1 MDFADVVHKALEERQ
16 RGGADDGETGAL
28 SKGDGHDKGKE
39 RPPALS
45 LLSVPGSD
53 RPTSAGA
60 SPVARAQDGPSSPG
74 TPRTATSPS
83 SPLQLPFLLA
93 NGRPNAGGSKRG
105 PDSRSPSASRSPTRR
120 QTAADEFLLPPFYGA
135 QIPSSPTS
143 SPPSNA
149 LGLDTPRPK
158 HRTQA
163 TFNWF
168 DDMREKEGR
177 DSGETET
184 FRRTDSPA
192 RLDMSRSSSL
202 STTANKANDGPN
214 GVPPCPA
221 SGAKPR
227 SSYRFPTTS
236 SSPSSSKTRRRQP
249 RQNGYANSNLAQDAQ
264 SMSSDRD
271 WSDVDSTPAPRP
283 KSSPSASKDKRP
295 PSPSH
300 PRRSSTDEKRQN
312 SADTTG
318 AQSMGSDLTSG
329 AQVSGGL
336 RGAFTVSDLER
347 GARILRGEEPDR
359 PAHETP
365 AGAAKESTPKHTSA
379 LKKPQ
384 QALSPLF
391 KGSTK
396 LLGGGKLKRTRSAG
410 EAEGPSSG
418 VQTPSGEAG
427 GHSRDVSE
435 RGSVPATPARPRS
448 MHDAA
453 GEEAE
458 WEDETRDQFDTLA
471 GARSHDAQSGRP
483 NQSRRSSLWT
493 GGGFFAP
500 HHRASGSGSGTST
513 PRGGESE
520 DEGAAS
526 SGPGPKRP
534 AGAARR
540 GSAWNVVKNR
550 FGVAG
555 GDKGR
560 KKKEKQGASLTGHE
574 LVSELATG
582 VLPLVLVKMA
592 TMDRDDKGDKRI
604 PILMNYLKLKITD
617 SVYPFHD
624 RHAIFRIELEYG
636 DGAVKWVIYRELKD
650 FVNLHAH
657 YRVANLRQGID
668 KFPAFPKT
676 SLPYLNWLKSEGRGQ
691 VGKAEFARMQREALE
706 NYLLKL
712 IRATMFGPGA
722 NRLCKFLE
730 ISAMS
735 IKLATCGGEQ
745 GKQGY
750 LRITSSGA
758 SRRKQPG
765 FHPLSWKKR
774 HEPKWFIVRDSYI
787 VAVESPASTEVF
799 EVIMVDSTFEIER
812 PTRMYRKGLNFLHAN
827 GTNDSLDDVD
837 PELREGNV
845 DLLAQVGRPQGHRGA
860 GDPND
865 PSTTDPKSNNEK
877 EDLKSSSVHTFYLR
891 SSERKLR
898 LVAKTER
905 QQDQFVASIEKML
918 AKTIW
923 AGKNR
928 FESFAPI
935 RLNVAAQWLIDGRD
949 YFWSLSRAISLAK
962 EKIYIHDWW
971 LSPELYLRRPVAN
984 NEKWRLDKLLQ
995 RKAREGVQVF
1005 VIVYKEV
1012 SNDFTPV
1019 DSQYTKLRLRG
1030 LHPNIHV
1037 QRSPSHTST
1046 GTLLWS
1052 HHEKMCVIDDTIGFM
1067 GGLDLCFGR
1076 WDSPGHVLV
1085 DDGPNPIKDGRAV
1098 HGLDTETA
1106 ARHQIWP
1113 GKDYSNQRVLD
1124 FHTLSKPF
1132 EDMYDRGKVPRQPW
1146 HDIGLQI
1153 IGQPARDLCRH
1164 FIQRWN
1170 YLLRIKNHS
1179 VKMPFLLPAPDFT
1192 PEQLQNQ
1199 RITGTCEVQIC
1210 RSVGPWSMGISHIEH
1225 SIQNAYIKC
1234 IQLSDHFV
1242 YIENQFFISSTEVE
1256 GTVIENRI
1264 GDALVSRIVRAHSEG
1279 TPWRAII
1286 VTPLVPGYP
1295 YPLDHSE
1302 AGSVRLIME
1311 CQYRTIC
1318 RGEHSIFARLRREG
1332 IDPDEYI
1339 TFFGLRSWGTLS
1351 NGALTTESTYIHAKG
1366 MIVDDRIA
1374 IIGSANINER
1384 SQRGDRDS
1392 ELACIIRDT
1401 DMIDST
1407 MAGKPYQVGRFAHTM
1422 RVRLMREHLGIDVDE
1437 LEASEGREELEAHEA
1452 EHLTSKDEQ
1461 WDPDHEQSVGD
1472 DHGAKAGKT
1481 SRFIRSAAGATGEYV
1496 SGVSGG
1502 VAEAASLGLQKTAG
1516 KVTTDMKLKI
1526 DKKENKPPQSVDDDE
1541 ETNADRIVQGS
1552 SGTDGFASTVVPTLE
1567 EKVMSEGRPSGSNKL
1582 DGNVRDLRQQ
1592 AARERKQGPT
1602 LQSPAQKRE
1611 AKEEA
1616 EGDAGGQRP
1625 PSGEPQPSDK
1635 HPQRSKLGEKTT
1647 QHNTSVDDTRKLDME
1662 DASSPEEPEPL
1673 SPMNEDG
1680 PESKDK
1686 QDEREKQVK
1695 VHPPPP
1701 DLNADPPD
1709 IANADQG
1716 YRSLDQDG
1724 KDGKSA
1730 VASAESRENLHR
1742 TTSQSQGNEQA
1753 VNRNTITSSLRR
1765 NLRERGAY
1773 TIPLAAPKI
1782 DPYGFADPLVD
1793 SFYKDVWLAAAVRN
1807 TQVYR
1812 KVFRCIPDDLVQT
1825 WKQYRE
1831 FQNWAERHNKAPK
1844 NVVPP
1849 GDEAPHSDPAGHSG
1863 QHGAGGGGS
1872 GGGMMGQG
1880 RDEPG
1885 PTMDKENRGSAMESI
1900 KSAGIPGGGTG
1911 EKEKS
1916 RSRDKLDEYG
1926 VAEEKGGI
1934 ERSTEGKSTITRRAR
1949 SSTVAAS
1956 EDSSATAVEGGKKA
1970 RGRSGTVLRS
1980 GGGGGGS
1987 NGEKKKDAAS
1997 PSSPGGANG
2006 GSSESGGGGEGNEG
2020 HEHEDAFPKEEREQM
2035 EALLEEVTGQLV
2047 VFPTRFLEAE
2057 SAGGNFL
2064 FSKDRIPP
2072 MAIYD

>member
-1 MDFADVVHKALEERQ
+1 MDFADVVHKALAERE
-16 RGGADDGETGAL
+16 RGGAGDGETGAL
-28 SKGDGHDKGKE
+28 VKAVGHDGGINGAKE
-39 RPPALS
+39 RRPSLS

-53 RPTSAGA
+53 RPTSQGA
-60 SPVARAQDGPSSPG
+60 SPVARGQDGPSLPG
-74 TPRTATSPS
+74 TPRTAAPPT
-83 SPLQLPFLLA
+83 SPLQLPFLPA
-93 NGRPNAGGSKRG
+93 NGRPNADADGSKHATNA
-105 PDSRSPSASRSPTRR
+105 RSPSASRSPTRR
-120 QTAADEFLLPPFYGA
+120 QTAADEYLLPPLYGQ

-149 LGLDTPRPK
+149 LGLDTPRPRQ
-158 HRTQA
+158 RTQA

-168 DDMREKEGR
+168 DDMREKEKR
-177 DSGETET
+177 DVGEAES

-202 STTANKANDGPN
+202 STSANKANDGPN
-214 GVPPCPA
+214 GAFTTSPPLPS
-221 SGAKPR
+221 SGSKPR
-227 SSYRFPTTS
+227 SAFYFPTS
-236 SSPSSSKTRRRQP
+236 SGSPSSSKTRRRQP
-249 RQNGYANSNLAQDAQ
+249 RPNGYGNSTFAHDAQ
-264 SMSSDRD
+264 STASDHD
-271 WSDVDSTPAPRP
+271 WSDIDSAPAPSGLSRP
-283 KSSPSASKDKRP
+283 KSSPSTTKDR
-295 PSPSH
+295 SPGSPFG
-300 PRRSSTDEKRQN
+300 PRRSSTDERHQN
-312 SADTTG
+312 STDTTG
-318 AQSMGSDLTSG
+318 AQSKGSSLASG
-329 AQVSGGL
+329 AQASGGL

-365 AGAAKESTPKHTSA
+365 AGAAKEPLRHTSA
-379 LKKPQ
+379 LKKPT

-396 LLGGGKLKRTRSAG
+396 LLGGGRLKRARSAG

-418 VQTPSGEAG
+418 VATPSEHAG
-427 GHSRDVSE
+427 GRSRDASD
-435 RGSVPATPARPRS
+435 RGSGSATPARRRS
-448 MHDAA
+448 MHDATGDDA
-453 GEEAE
+453 D

-471 GARSHDAQSGRP
+471 GSRSHDPQSGRP
-483 NQSRRSSLWT
+483 SQSRRVSLWT

-513 PRGGESE
+513 PRGAESE
-520 DEGAAS
+520 DEGATS
-526 SGPGPKRP
+526 SGPRSKVPV
-534 AGAARR
+534 GAARR

-550 FGVAG
+550 FGVVG

-582 VLPLVLVKMA
+582 ALPLVLVKMA

-624 RHAIFRIELEYG
+624 RHAVFRIELEYG

-706 NYLLKL
+706 IYLLKL

-735 IKLATCGGEQ
+735 IKLATRGGEQ

-812 PTRMYRKGLNFLHAN
+812 PTRVYRKGLNLLHTN
-827 GTNDSLDDVD
+827 GTNDSLNDVD

-845 DLLAQVGRPQGHRGA
+845 DLLAEVAHPQGHRGA

-865 PSTTDPKSNNEK
+865 PSTTNTKNNKEK
-877 EDLKSSSVHTFYLR
+877 DALKNSSVHTFYLR

-971 LSPELYLRRPVAN
+971 LSPELYLRRPVPN

-1030 LHPNIHV
+1030 LHPNIH
-1037 QRSPSHTST
+1037 
-1046 GTLLWS
+1046 
-1052 HHEKMCVIDDTIGFM
+1052 HEKMCVIDETIGFM

-1085 DDGPNPIKDGRAV
+1085 DDGPNPIRDGRAV

-1124 FHTLSKPF
+1124 FHALSKPF
-1132 EDMYDRGKVPRQPW
+1132 EDMYDRGKVPRQP
-1146 HDIGLQI
+1146 
-1153 IGQPARDLCRH
+1153 C
-1164 FIQRWN
+1164 WN

-1256 GTVIENRI
+1256 GTVIENKI

-1339 TFFGLRSWGTLS
+1339 TFFGLRSWGTLP

-1407 MAGKPYQVGRFAHTM
+1407 MGGKPYQVGRFAHTM

-1452 EHLTSKDEQ
+1452 DHLTSKEEQ

-1472 DHGAKAGKT
+1472 DRGAKAGKT

-1496 SGVSGG
+1496 SGVSVGIT
-1502 VAEAASLGLQKTAG
+1502 EAASLGLQKTAG
-1516 KVTTDMKLKI
+1516 KVTTDMKLKV
-1526 DKKENKPPQSVDDDE
+1526 DKKENKPPESVDDDE
-1541 ETNADRIVQGS
+1541 ETKADRIVQGS
-1552 SGTDGFASTVVPTLE
+1552 SGTEGFASTVVPTLE
-1567 EKVMSEGRPSGSNKL
+1567 EKVMTEGRPSDGNKL
-1582 DGNVRDLRQQ
+1582 EGSVHDLRQQ
-1592 AARERKQGPT
+1592 AARERKEGPT
-1602 LQSPAQKRE
+1602 LQSPAQERE
-1611 AKEEA
+1611 TQEEA
-1616 EGDAGGQRP
+1616 NGDAGGQRP
-1625 PSGEPQPSDK
+1625 PPRDALPSDE
-1635 HPQRSKLGEKTT
+1635 HPQRDRLGEKTT
-1647 QHNTSVDDTRKLDME
+1647 QHNTSADDTRKLDME
-1662 DASSPEEPEPL
+1662 DASSPGEPEPL
-1673 SPMNEDG
+1673 LPMNEDG
-1680 PESKDK
+1680 ADLEDK
-1686 QDEREKQVK
+1686 HDEREKEVK

-1709 IANADQG
+1709 VAKADQG

-1724 KDGKSA
+1724 KDGHSKSGL
-1730 VASAESRENLHR
+1730 SESRENLHR

-1753 VNRNTITSSLRR
+1753 VNLNTITSSLRR

-1773 TIPLAAPKI
+1773 TVPLAAPKI

-1872 GGGMMGQG
+1872 GGGAMGQG

-1885 PTMDKENRGSAMESI
+1885 PTMDQENRGSTMESI
-1900 KSAGIPGGGTG
+1900 KSASIPGGSSGAET
-1911 EKEKS
+1911 S
-1916 RSRDKLDEYG
+1916 RSREKLDEYG
-1926 VAEEKGGI
+1926 VSEEKGGI

-1970 RGRSGTVLRS
+1970 RGRSGTVLRN
-1980 GGGGGGS
+1980 GGGGGAGGGGA
-1987 NGEKKKDAAS
+1987 NGEKKKDASSA
-1997 PSSPGGANG
+1997 SSPGGANA
-2006 GSSESGGGGEGNEG
+2006 GSSESGARGESNEG
-2020 HEHEDAFPKEEREQM
+2020 HEHEEAFPKEEREQM

-2064 FSKDRIPP
+2064 FSKDRIPSVP
-2072 MAIYD
+2072 TLVLLLVPIR